1 MRTAVK
7 MSFVVVC
14 CFVITDL
21 IYLTIAVNRLTEQ
34 TKKQDISGEP
44 GERSVLEGVIRRNV
58 KWTSAYTL
66 KIDGNGTPECYL
78 SGGVLD
84 TVADGSHVRV
94 TGRFTA
100 YRHPNEADVGDLTP
114 FPLHWGIRMNV
125 EKATI
130 LPSR

>member
-7 MSFVVVC
+7 ISFVVVC

-34 TKKQDISGEP
+34 VKKPDVSGEP
-44 GERSVLEGVIRRNV
+44 GKPSVLEGVIRRNV

-78 SGGVLD
+78 SGVLD
-84 TVADGSHVRV
+84 SVADGSHVRV
-94 TGRFTA
+94 KGRFTT
-100 YRHPNEADVGDLTP
+100 YRHPNKADVGDLTP
-114 FPLHWGIRMNV
+114 FPMHWGIRMNV
-125 EKATI
+125 EEVTI